1 MHIPQKIVTVPCFE
15 LNTYLKAQLS
25 YDCYEIN
32 ALYKVKNLEGTFE
45 FCMYYLNIFMIKQLS
60 YTMLIKKTDTRGRA
74 LVDMQLFVLG
84 TLRYIATGCIFNVL
98 DKLTCVAGE
107 THHVFVHDIFSNQGK
122 HTAKENMN
130 LLDSEE
136 EIQHVTGLYER
147 SSHPGCIGST
157 DCAHVV

>member
-1 MHIPQKIVTVPCFE
+1 M
-15 LNTYLKAQLS
+15 
-25 YDCYEIN
+25 N
-32 ALYKVKNLEGTFE
+32 ALHKVKNLEGTFE

-107 THHVFVHDIFSNQGK
+107 THHVFVHDIFSN
-122 HTAKENMN
+122 
-130 LLDSEE
+130 
-136 EIQHVTGLYER
+136 
-147 SSHPGCIGST
+147 
-157 DCAHVV
+157 